1 MRVLP
6 SGSTALLVELDDLDQ
21 VLALYAA
28 LQADPPSGVT
38 EIVPAARTILLVI
51 DRAATSLPEV
61 EATVRRTTPRPAV
74 RAEGELVE
82 IPVTYVGEDLQDA
95 ARLLGCDCDELVR
108 LHTADEWTVGFC
120 GFAPG
125 FGYLT
130 SPTWR
135 FDVPRRASPR
145 TRVPAGAVALAGE
158 FTGIY
163 PRPSPGGWQ
172 LVGRTDVAVFDLS
185 REPSALLRPGI
196 RVRFVDAARAP
207 RPA

>member
-6 SGSTALLVELDDLDQ
+6 SGSTALLVELDDLEQ

-28 LQADPPSGVT
+28 LQADRPSGVT

-61 EATVRRTTPRPAV
+61 EATVRRTTPRRDV
-74 RAEGELVE
+74 RAAGELVE
-82 IPVTYVGEDLQDA
+82 IPVTYGGEDLEDA
-95 ARLLGCDCDELVR
+95 ARLLGCDSDELVR
-108 LHTADEWTVGFC
+108 RHTCDEWTVGFC

-135 FDVPRRASPR
+135 FDVPRRTSPR

-158 FTGIY
+158 FSGVY

-172 LVGRTDVAVFDLS
+172 LVGSTDVAVFDLS
-185 REPSALLRPGI
+185 REPSALLRPGN

-207 RPA
+207 RHA